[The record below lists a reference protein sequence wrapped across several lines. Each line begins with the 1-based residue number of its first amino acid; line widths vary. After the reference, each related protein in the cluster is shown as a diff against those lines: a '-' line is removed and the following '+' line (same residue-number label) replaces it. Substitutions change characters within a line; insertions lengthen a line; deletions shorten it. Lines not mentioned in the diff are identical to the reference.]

1 MESAAYDA
9 GIPALGTGI
18 LYVFLV
24 AAAVTFLLAVLAG
37 TDRSAAAARFLRAAR
52 LSALGTCALVG
63 LDVLLLLYAFVSH
76 DFRIRYVAHYSD
88 RSMPTAYLISALWGG
103 QDGSLL
109 WWTFLLSLYTAV
121 CVLWLK
127 GRHRQLA
134 PWVIATLMGVMLFFG
149 VLMTYAANPF
159 AATFGGAPENGD
171 GLNPSLQNFYM
182 AIHPPSLY
190 IGFTGCAVP
199 FAFAVAALITGRLG
213 EEWVVATRRWVLFAW
228 MFLSIGNI
236 LGMLWAYEEL
246 GWGGFWAWD
255 PVENAAC
262 LPWWTLTAYMHSV
275 MTQERRGILKVWN
288 VALLL
293 TSFFLTIFGTFLTRS
308 GLIASIHSFAQS
320 GIGIYFVWAM
330 VLLVVVSVGLVVW
343 RLPLLRRPAQIDS
356 VLSREAMFVANNWLL
371 LGICVFIAL
380 ATVWPKVSEW
390 LWSERLTVGAS
401 FYNAWLG
408 PVGVFLFF
416 LMAVG
421 TLTPWR
427 KATPKLLLEA
437 FRGPV
442 LAAVTVGVLHVL
454 FGGRVGLPPVVSIDP
469 IYDQVTVVRLG
480 PLSLFSINVGR
491 TLAWINGHLPPIAT
505 AVFAMNIAALGQ
517 EFFRG
522 IAARMRAKSESAPVA
537 LTRLVSRNR
546 RRYGGYI
553 VHLGFS
559 LMLLGF
565 LGAAYRQEAEA
576 TLSPGQSFR
585 VGAYTLRYDGP
596 GSRRDPN
603 RREIYANITAFRD
616 GREYVR
622 AAPARFIY
630 TTHPQMPTTEVSI
643 TPGLRE
649 DLYLVMATV
658 NQETRV
664 AHLKAF
670 VNPLTLWIWVGGLLL
685 VLGVVVAMWPE
696 AAREAALAFTPKK
709 RDDDRP
715 RAPATDTGLA
725 SGAAALAL
733 GLGLVLGAPDALAQ
747 NQHASGP
754 PPVSGMS
761 ERFTPAERRLFDQLL
776 CMCGDCERL
785 PLATCTCDFAAN
797 TRQRMRDRLASG
809 EAAQS
814 IVDGYVGRYGAAAL
828 AVPPDRGHNKAL
840 YLVPIFAL
848 AAGAGLVVYLAR
860 RWTRPRTDAAA
871 PATTPTTP
879 NPSAYDARIEDELRA
894 LDD

>member
-1 MESAAYDA
+1 
-9 GIPALGTGI
+9 
-18 LYVFLV
+18 
-24 AAAVTFLLAVLAG
+24 
-37 TDRSAAAARFLRAAR
+37 
-52 LSALGTCALVG
+52 
-63 LDVLLLLYAFVSH
+63 
-76 DFRIRYVAHYSD
+76 
-88 RSMPTAYLISALWGG
+88 
-103 QDGSLL
+103 
-109 WWTFLLSLYTAV
+109 
-121 CVLWLK
+121 
-127 GRHRQLA
+127 
-134 PWVIATLMGVMLFFG
+134 
-149 VLMTYAANPF
+149 
-159 AATFGGAPENGD
+159 
-171 GLNPSLQNFYM
+171 
-182 AIHPPSLY
+182 
-190 IGFTGCAVP
+190 
-199 FAFAVAALITGRLG
+199 
-213 EEWVVATRRWVLFAW
+213 
-228 MFLSIGNI
+228 
-236 LGMLWAYEEL
+236 
-246 GWGGFWAWD
+246 
-255 PVENAAC
+255 
-262 LPWWTLTAYMHSV
+262 
-275 MTQERRGILKVWN
+275 
-288 VALLL
+288 
-293 TSFFLTIFGTFLTRS
+293 
-308 GLIASIHSFAQS
+308 
-320 GIGIYFVWAM
+320 
-330 VLLVVVSVGLVVW
+330 
-343 RLPLLRRPAQIDS
+343 
-356 VLSREAMFVANNWLL
+356 
-371 LGICVFIAL
+371 
-380 ATVWPKVSEW
+380 
-390 LWSERLTVGAS
+390 
-401 FYNAWLG
+401 
-408 PVGVFLFF
+408 
-416 LMAVG
+416 
-421 TLTPWR
+421 
-427 KATPKLLLEA
+427 
-437 FRGPV
+437 
-442 LAAVTVGVLHVL
+442 VGVLHVL

-537 LTRLVSRNR
+537 LTRLVGRNR

-576 TLSPGQSFR
+576 TLAPGQSFR

-670 VNPLTLWIWVGGLLL
+670 VNPLTIWIWVGGLLL

-696 AAREAALAFTPKK
+696 AAREAALAFTPRK